1 MKIQFLS
8 TSDLHGYIYP
18 TDFRQRNQ
26 SLAFGATKVKQL
38 VNQLEAAGHPLLKI
52 DNGDFLQGSP
62 LSYYVAK
69 REGHLMADM
78 MNAMG
83 FDAGVLGNHE
93 FNYGREYLEAT
104 IAKLNYPIICANILK
119 EDGQS
124 LTGHPYVI
132 LEKAGI
138 KIALLGLTTP
148 YIPHWEQ
155 PTTVKGLTF
164 KSAVETAKEYLP
176 QLKEL
181 ADIVVVS
188 YHGGFERDLVSGLPT
203 ETLTGENEGYKL
215 LYEVHGIDVLLT
227 GHQHR
232 ELAFTTESCALTQP
246 SDKGRFLGAVTVDYD
261 QQTKTITKRQAELIP
276 VTGEEDPTMQQ
287 TFLPVLAEV
296 EDWLDQQIGQVEGDM
311 TINNPMAVRSEGH
324 PYIEFIQ
331 QVQMAATGTDI
342 SGTALFDNNG
352 TGFGSD
358 ICMRD
363 VVTNYIY
370 PNTLAVLKV
379 TGSELRQALERTAT
393 YFDIADGELVVS
405 PAFLSPKVEHYNYD
419 LYAGIDYTIDVTQP
433 KGQRIT
439 RFNYHGQ
446 PIDDQ
451 QVLEVVVNQYRA
463 VGGGDYAMFGA
474 DKIIRE
480 VTVDMTELIADYLQQ
495 HPVIQAVET
504 KNFNVIYRTPTK

>member
-1 MKIQFLS
+1 MDIQFLS
-8 TSDLHGYIYP
+8 TSDLHGYLYP

-26 SLAFGATKVKQL
+26 SLAFGGTKVKQL
-38 VNQLEAAGHPLLKI
+38 FNQLEAEASGPLFKI

-69 REGHLMADM
+69 RDGLLMADM

-93 FNYGREYLEAT
+93 FNYGREYLEQT
-104 IAKLNYPIICANILK
+104 IAKLNYPIVCANILK

-132 LEKAGI
+132 LEKAGV

-148 YIPHWEQ
+148 YIPNWEQ
-155 PTTVKGLTF
+155 PSTIKGLTF
-164 KSAVETAKEYLP
+164 KSALETAKDYVP
-176 QLKEL
+176 QLRTL

-188 YHGGFERDLVSGLPT
+188 YHGGFERDLETGEPT
-203 ETLTGENEGYKL
+203 ERLTGENEGYQL
-215 LYEVHGIDVLLT
+215 LHEVVGIDVLLT

-232 ELAFTTESCALTQP
+232 EIALTKEHLALTQP
-246 SDKGRFLGAVTVDYD
+246 GDKGRFIGSVRLGFD
-261 QQTKTITKRQAELIP
+261 QKTKQITTRQATLIP
-276 VTGEEDPTMQQ
+276 VTGEEEPAMHQA
-287 TFLPVLAEV
+287 FLPLLEEV
-296 EDWLDQQIGQVEGDM
+296 EDWLDQQIGQVAGNMQIDD
-311 TINNPMAVRSEGH
+311 PMAVRTQGH
-324 PYIEFIQ
+324 PYIEFIH

-342 SGTALFDNNG
+342 SGTALFNNSG
-352 TGFGSD
+352 TGFNTTIS
-358 ICMRD
+358 MRD

-370 PNTLAVLKV
+370 PNTLAVLEV
-379 TGSELRQALERTAT
+379 TGAELRQALERTAT
-393 YFDIADGELVVS
+393 YFEVKDGELIVS
-405 PAFLSPKVEHYNYD
+405 PAFLTPKVEHYNYD
-419 LYAGIDYTIDVTQP
+419 LYAGIDYTIDVSQP

-446 PIDDQ
+446 PIEDQ
-451 QVLEVVVNQYRA
+451 QRLEVVVNQYRA

-480 VTVDMTELIADYLQQ
+480 VTVDMTELIAEYLQQ
-495 HPVIQAVET
+495 HPIIQASET
-504 KNFNVIYRTPTK
+504 TNFTLIY